1 MLFNLKFFKLL
12 FVGIAL
18 IGVAAFTINKN
29 PFSKNAVEDNPK
41 IKKLRLAEGF
51 AAEHIYSPSAE
62 SNGSWVAMAFDDK
75 GRLITSDQYG
85 KLYRL
90 KIPAIGSASVKPEVE
105 KLKIG
110 TGIGADTMGMGY
122 SQGLLYAFNSLYV
135 MVNNSKGNKNFTRH
149 SGLYRLQDTNG
160 DDQFDKVTFL
170 KSMDGDGEH
179 GPHSVKL
186 SPDGKSLY
194 VISGNHTDVPPMD
207 AYRLPNNWKE
217 DNLFPHI
224 KDPRGHANDRWAP
237 GGWVANVDPEGK
249 RWELVSAGYRNAYD
263 LAFNEVGDM
272 FVYDSDMEWEF
283 GLPWYRPTRVMHATS
298 GSEFGWR
305 QATNK
310 WSATYPDNLPP
321 VINIG
326 QGSPTNLIHLK
337 DAKFPAKYKHTLLA
351 FDWSFG
357 IVHGIN
363 LKPSGS
369 SYTGQ
374 SEEFL
379 SGLPLP
385 LTDGVIGPD
394 GALYFMT
401 GGRRLESDVYR
412 VSYVG
417 NESTAPLPVEPINA
431 ANALRRSIE
440 KFHTGG
446 PNAEAVKT
454 VWPHLKSTDRFIRYA
469 ARLALEHQPVETWQ
483 DLAIAEKDPI
493 SSTQSL
499 LALIRIGKGDK
510 QNEILNSLTKI
521 NFKALSESQ
530 KIDVIRAIE
539 LAFFRM
545 GAPSEANKEKV
556 IAYLNPHFPANT
568 AELNKIL
575 SKVLLYLDAPG
586 MIQKTLTQM
595 KLKDEP
601 GAKDNML
608 ASARN
613 SNDLILRSTQYG
625 GDIANT
631 LAFLPPMQQ
640 TWYANVLTMA
650 KKGWTAADRETYF
663 KWFNN
668 AFTFKGGNSYVGFI
682 DRARKNALKNVPE
695 DKKAYFD
702 KLSGAELLSSNGNN
716 LVSSAYPKGPGRNW
730 NVNNAL
736 PIVEKGLT
744 DRNFEQ
750 GKAMYAATTCKAC
763 HTMRGE
769 GGATGPDLTQLYT
782 RFSAK
787 DMIEAISEP
796 NKSISD
802 QYAATQFTLKNGNSI
817 VGRLVNE
824 DKLAYYVSQNP
835 YAPESLE
842 KVLKKNV
849 SSTKLSNVSIM
860 FQGLMNSLNEEEFK
874 DLMAYLMSGGNEKNP
889 MFTTKSGK

>member
-12 FVGIAL
+12 FVGIVFVGA
-18 IGVAAFTINKN
+18 AAFTLNKN
-29 PFSKNAVEDNPK
+29 PFSKTAVEENPK

-62 SNGSWVAMAFDDK
+62 NKGSWVAMAFDDK

-90 KIPAIGSASVKPEVE
+90 KIPAIGSASIKPEVE
-105 KLKIG
+105 KLLIG
-110 TGIGADTMGMGY
+110 TGIGADTMGMGF

-135 MVNNSKGNKNFTRH
+135 MVNNSKGNKTFKRQ

-160 DDQFDKVTFL
+160 DDQFDKVTFM
-170 KSMDGDGEH
+170 KPMVGDGEH
-179 GPHSVKL
+179 GPHSIKL
-186 SPDGKSLY
+186 SPDGKSLF

-207 AYRLPNNWKE
+207 AYRLPKNWQE
-217 DNLFPHI
+217 DNLFPLI
-224 KDPRGHANDRWAP
+224 KDPRGHANDRMAP
-237 GGWVANVDPEGK
+237 GGWVAEVDPEGK
-249 RWELVSAGYRNAYD
+249 HWELVSAGYRNAFD
-263 LAFNEVGDM
+263 IAFNAEGDL
-272 FVYDSDMEWEF
+272 FVYDADMEWDF
-283 GLPWYRPTRVMHATS
+283 GLPWYRPTRICHATS
-298 GSEFGWR
+298 ASEFGWR
-305 QATNK
+305 TGNSK

-337 DAKFPAKYKHTLLA
+337 DAKFPAKYKNTLLA

-357 IVHGIN
+357 IIHGIN
-363 LKPSGS
+363 LKPAGS
-369 SYTGQ
+369 TYTGDR
-374 SEEFL
+374 EEFL

-401 GGRRLESDVYR
+401 GGRRLESDLYR
-412 VSYVG
+412 VSYIG
-417 NESTAPLPVEPINA
+417 KENTSPIPAQPLNA
-431 ANALRRSIE
+431 ANSLRRSLE
-440 KFHTGG
+440 KFHTGD
-446 PNAEAVKT
+446 PNSAAVAT
-454 VWPHLKSTDRFIRYA
+454 VWPHLKSADRFIRYA
-469 ARLALEHQPVETWQ
+469 ARLALEHQPIEEWQ
-483 DLAIAEKDPI
+483 NLALTEKDPI
-493 SSTQSL
+493 ASTQSL
-499 LALIRIGKGDK
+499 ISLIRMGKGDK
-510 QNEILNSLTKI
+510 QNEILNALLKI
-521 NFKALSESQ
+521 NFKVLNESQ
-530 KIDVIRAIE
+530 KIDILRAFE
-539 LAFFRM
+539 LSFLRM
-545 GAPSEANKEKV
+545 GMPTEANKAKI
-556 IAYLNPHFPANT
+556 IALLDPSYPANT
-568 AELNKIL
+568 AELNKML
-575 SKVLLYLDAPG
+575 SKILLYLDAPG
-586 MIQKTLTQM
+586 AIQKTLTQM

-601 GAKDNML
+601 GTKDNML
-608 ASARN
+608 LSAT
-613 SNDLILRSTQYG
+613 SSSDLILRSTQYG

-631 LAFLPPMQQ
+631 LANLPPMQQ
-640 TWYANVLTMA
+640 TYYANVLTMA
-650 KKGWTAADRETYF
+650 KKSWTPTQRETYF

-668 AFTFKGGNSYVGFI
+668 AFSYKGGNSYVGFI
-682 DRARKNALKNVPE
+682 DRSRKLALKNVPE
-695 DKKAYFD
+695 DKKTYFD
-702 KLSGAELLSSNGNN
+702 KISGAELLSSNGNN
-716 LVSSAYPKGPGRNW
+716 LVSSAYPKGPGQNW
-730 NVNNAL
+730 QVSSGL

-750 GKAMYAATTCKAC
+750 GKAMYVATTCKAC

-824 DKLAYYVSQNP
+824 DKLTYYVSQNP

-860 FQGLMNSLNEEEFK
+860 FQGLMNSLNEDEFK
-874 DLMAYLMSGGNEKNP
+874 DLMAYLMSGGNDKNP
-889 MFTTKSGK
+889 MFKAQK